1 MLPQN
6 TLGRAAN
13 ALEQELNQEA
23 SGRIAYETPIGA
35 DLFVVKSGPIPEG
48 HERLTRDAVRGIR
61 GITASDLA
69 VLTTGVRRP
78 DTEKLTNHVNP
89 AQQRRHALRRDLC
102 QPLSAALSDMR
113 NQLVLLHANALR
125 ASTRRSRSLAMGWIG
140 EALHLIQ
147 DSYAPAH
154 VERITAGGGRHPIV
168 YIRYYGFI
176 GQGSPREH
184 AFPFDTR
191 DLVASGGTLRRWARV
206 AVAASR
212 EFLQMMMRHLAT
224 PRAPGNAAELRR
236 YMNRH
241 LILSS
246 RRIEPA
252 SIYPIKCRIAPRL
265 PIRL

>member
-1 MLPQN
+1 MLQQS
-6 TLGRAAN
+6 TLEHAAYE
-13 ALEQELNQEA
+13 LEQELSQAA
-23 SGRIAYETPIGA
+23 SSRIAYETPVGV

-48 HERLTRDAVRGIR
+48 HERLTRDAARGIR

-69 VLTTGVRRP
+69 VLTSGVRRP
-78 DTEKLTNHVNP
+78 DTAKLTNHINP

-102 QPLSAALSDMR
+102 QPLSSALSDIR
-113 NQLVLLHANALR
+113 NQLMLLHANALR
-125 ASTRRSRSLAMGWIG
+125 ASASRSRSAAMGWIG

-154 VERITAGGGRHPIV
+154 VERATAGGGRYPIV

-191 DLVASGGTLRRWARV
+191 DLVASSGTLRPWARV
-206 AVAASR
+206 AVTASR
-212 EFLQMMMRHLAT
+212 EFLKMMMRHLAA
-224 PRAPGNAAELRR
+224 PRAPGNAAELRS

-246 RRIEPA
+246 RRVEPA
-252 SIYPIKCRIAPRL
+252 RIYPIRCRIAPRL